1 MLESKSEEL
10 KKALEKSMSKE
21 NIQEKLMQEKLKQDQ
36 LNKEREKQKRIFYVL
51 ITVFILI
58 IIALSAYLL
67 MTNENSKIAKNKE
80 FESSKINPK
89 EESTI
94 EKKVQID
101 TNRND
106 KQTKQTSQKI
116 KEKIVTKEVIVQ
128 KEVFVSKDNFKE
140 IFNTKNFNLV
150 KCYSYGIFEYM
161 PTNAC
166 KKSLTKFLEDNK
178 KAIRLELIGVVG
190 IDDIKKAN
198 SLAKDEKIQEYII
211 RGIARDRV
219 IEASWFIKELL
230 KDKNAVI
237 TPVNYYIKSK
247 KNNKGLVLRAYN

>member
-1 MLESKSEEL
+1 
-10 KKALEKSMSKE
+10 
-21 NIQEKLMQEKLKQDQ
+21 
-36 LNKEREKQKRIFYVL
+36 
-51 ITVFILI
+51 
-58 IIALSAYLL
+58 
-67 MTNENSKIAKNKE
+67 
-80 FESSKINPK
+80 
-89 EESTI
+89 
-94 EKKVQID
+94 
-101 TNRND
+101 
-106 KQTKQTSQKI
+106 
-116 KEKIVTKEVIVQ
+116 
-128 KEVFVSKDNFKE
+128 
-140 IFNTKNFNLV
+140 
-150 KCYSYGIFEYM
+150 M